1 MKSLSIITLV
11 LAIIAFSVSFVAGY
25 LQVYNSTRI
34 NDLYKQQQK
43 MSEDLLDLQQQVAQ
57 SWKSEKGHPGH
68 SGHEGIKEQPW
79 PKFHQ
84 VKAVVKLITDD
95 KIVVDQEEI
104 PNFMKAMTRGYKV
117 ENSEQ
122 LKNLK
127 PDDRVNLKLKETDTD
142 LTVIEIN
149 KIEK

>member
-25 LQVYNSTRI
+25 LQIYNSSRI
-34 NDLYKQQQK
+34 SELYKQQQK
-43 MSEDLLDLQQQVAQ
+43 MSDDLLNIQQQVAQ
-57 SWKSEKGHPGH
+57 SWKSEDGHPGN
-68 SGHEGIKEQPW
+68 SRQAGITEKQW

-84 VKAVVKLITDD
+84 VNAVVKLITDD

-104 PNFMKAMTRGYKV
+104 PDFMRAMMMSYKV
-117 ENSEQ
+117 ENPEQ

-127 PDDRVNLKLKETDTD
+127 TDDRVNLKLKETDTD
-142 LTVIEIN
+142 LTVIEIS
-149 KIEK
+149 KID